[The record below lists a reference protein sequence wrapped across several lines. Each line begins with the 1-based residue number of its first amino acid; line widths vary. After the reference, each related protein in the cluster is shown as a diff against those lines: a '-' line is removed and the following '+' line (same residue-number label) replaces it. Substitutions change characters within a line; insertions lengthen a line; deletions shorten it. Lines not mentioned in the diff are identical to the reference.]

1 MSVNKL
7 LISTSMITL
16 ACIALSATFF
26 LYPLSQERTTD
37 EIIFMSINDEL
48 TDTTTN
54 YVQNAISVAKYRG
67 SRLIIMSL
75 NTPGGYVSSV
85 KDIMDIIDESEIPVV
100 VFVEHQ
106 AVSGGTYT
114 LMASHIA
121 VMKSGSQIGS
131 CQPVD
136 VYGEP
141 ITDSKYIN
149 YLTELMRNHAWLHSR
164 NETAAQL
171 FVKENLNLNGE
182 QAYRFKVIDLIAD
195 DLQDML
201 SKLTSYVLIKY
212 KDGETKRF
220 ILVTKGEM
228 SKYQVIQ
235 SWDFENI
242 TEATIREYKS
252 TVEFLSP
259 FSILFEFPYAL
270 SFPVLLLLPYI
281 YPILVVPILS
291 LTVSLSLETIIAIV
305 FGIAGIVGI
314 VNIVLLLEKQ
324 RSPSKIPMNS
334 D

>member
-26 LYPLSQERTTD
+26 LYPLSQKRTTD
-37 EIIFMSINDEL
+37 EIILMSINDEL
-48 TDTTTN
+48 TDTTKN

-85 KDIMDIIDESEIPVV
+85 EAMMSLIDESEIPVV
-100 VFVEHQ
+100 VFVEQ
-106 AVSGGTYT
+106 RAVSGGTYT

-136 VYGEP
+136 ASGEP

-212 KDGETKRF
+212 RDGETKRF
-220 ILVTKGEM
+220 ILVTKEEI

-242 TEATIREYKS
+242 TKANVREYK
-252 TVEFLSP
+252 TTIEFLSSL
-259 FSILFEFPYAL
+259 SILLEFPYVL
-270 SFPVLLLLPYI
+270 SFPVLLLLPSI
-281 YPILVVPILS
+281 YPILFVPILS

-305 FGIAGIVGI
+305 FGISGIVGI
-314 VNIVLLLEKQ
+314 MCIVLLLEKQ
-324 RSPSKIPMNS
+324 KSPSKTPMN
-334 D
+334 

>member
-26 LYPLSQERTTD
+26 LYPLSQKRTTD

-85 KDIMDIIDESEIPVV
+85 EAMMSIIDESEIPVV
-100 VFVEHQ
+100 VFVEHR

-252 TVEFLSP
+252 TVEFLSS
-259 FSILFEFPYAL
+259 FSILFEFPYVL

-305 FGIAGIVGI
+305 FGIGGIVGI
-314 VNIVLLLEKQ
+314 VSIVLLLEKQ
-324 RSPSKIPMNS
+324 RSPSKIPTNS

>member
-1 MSVNKL
+1 
-7 LISTSMITL
+7 MITL

-26 LYPLSQERTTD
+26 LYPLSQKRTTD
-37 EIIFMSINDEL
+37 EIILMSINDEL
-48 TDTTTN
+48 TDTTKN

-85 KDIMDIIDESEIPVV
+85 EAMMSLIDESEIPVV
-100 VFVEHQ
+100 VFVEQ
-106 AVSGGTYT
+106 RAVSGGTYT

-136 VYGEP
+136 ASGEP

-212 KDGETKRF
+212 RDGETKRF
-220 ILVTKGEM
+220 ILVTKEEI

-242 TEATIREYKS
+242 TKANVREYK
-252 TVEFLSP
+252 TTIEFLSSL
-259 FSILFEFPYAL
+259 SILLEFPYVL
-270 SFPVLLLLPYI
+270 SFPVLLLLPSI
-281 YPILVVPILS
+281 YPILFVPILS

-305 FGIAGIVGI
+305 FGISGIVGI
-314 VNIVLLLEKQ
+314 MCIVLLLEKQ
-324 RSPSKIPMNS
+324 KSPSKTPMN
-334 D
+334 

>member
-7 LISTSMITL
+7 LIPTSMITL
-16 ACIALSATFF
+16 VCIALSATFF
-26 LYPLSQERTTD
+26 LYPLSQKRTTD
-37 EIIFMSINDEL
+37 EIIFISINDEL

-54 YVQNAISVAKYRG
+54 FVQNAINIAKYRG

-75 NTPGGYVSSV
+75 NTPGGYVDSV
-85 KDIMDIIDESEIPVV
+85 VAMMSIMDESEIPVV
-100 VFVEHQ
+100 VFVEDR
-106 AVSGGTYT
+106 AVSGGTYM

-136 VYGEP
+136 AYGQP

-182 QAYRFKVIDLIAD
+182 QAYRFKVIDFIAD

-201 SKLTSYVLIKY
+201 SKLTSYDLIKY
-212 KDGETKRF
+212 SDGEAKRF
-220 ILVTKGEM
+220 ILVPRGEI

-235 SWDFENI
+235 SWDFKNI

-252 TVEFLSP
+252 TVEFLTP
-259 FSILFEFPYAL
+259 FSILLEFPYGL
-270 SFPVLLLLPYI
+270 IFPPLLLLPYI
-281 YPILVVPILS
+281 YPIMVVPILS
-291 LTVSLSLETIIAIV
+291 LTVSPSLETIIAIV
-305 FGIAGIVGI
+305 FGIGGIVGI
-314 VNIVLLLEKQ
+314 VSIVLLLEKHE
-324 RSPSKIPMNS
+324 SASNIPTNQH
-334 D
+334 

>member
-1 MSVNKL
+1 M
-7 LISTSMITL
+7 
-16 ACIALSATFF
+16 
-26 LYPLSQERTTD
+26 
-37 EIIFMSINDEL
+37 FMSINDEL
-48 TDTTTN
+48 TDTTKN
-54 YVQNAISVAKYRG
+54 YIQNAISVAKYRG

-85 KDIMDIIDESEIPVV
+85 EAMMSLIDESEIPVV
-100 VFVEHQ
+100 VFVEQ
-106 AVSGGTYT
+106 RAVSGGTYT

-121 VMKSGSQIGS
+121 VMKSSSQIGS

-136 VYGEP
+136 ASGEP

-212 KDGETKRF
+212 RDGETKRF
-220 ILVTKGEM
+220 ILVTKGEI

-242 TEATIREYKS
+242 TKATVREYKT
-252 TVEFLSP
+252 TVEFLSS
-259 FSILFEFPYAL
+259 FSFLLEFPYVL
-270 SFPVLLLLPYI
+270 SFPALLLLPYI

-291 LTVSLSLETIIAIV
+291 LTVSFSLETIIAIF
-305 FGIAGIVGI
+305 FGISGIVGI
-314 VNIVLLLEKQ
+314 VIIVLLLQKQ